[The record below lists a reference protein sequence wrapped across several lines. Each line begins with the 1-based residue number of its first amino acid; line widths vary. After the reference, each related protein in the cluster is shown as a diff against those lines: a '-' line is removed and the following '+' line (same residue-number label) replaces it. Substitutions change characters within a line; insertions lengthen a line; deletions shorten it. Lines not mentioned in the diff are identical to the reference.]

1 MKRALIVGAGLLGVL
16 VVAGAA
22 GSYAYFFSGLRSAP
36 RPLAL
41 STTTA
46 ATPTTAASPAS
57 AATASSSGGTSGLEG
72 RWTVAQGS
80 QAGYRVKEVFAGQTA
95 AHEAVARTSAV
106 SGDLTVNAGANG
118 LQVTALNLK
127 AQLSGLHSVDQ
138 VAGLDVSRRDFIV
151 TSALEVFR
159 YPDATFAAS
168 TIDLPANLTSGGG
181 PVSLTVP
188 GQLTIHGV
196 TRPVTVTVQVQV
208 SGNQAQVAGST
219 SFDMT
224 SFSVSPPQVP
234 ITVVQPQVTLEFQLN
249 LARG

>member
-1 MKRALIVGAGLLGVL
+1 MKRALIVGAVGLGVL
-16 VVAGAA
+16 VLAA
-22 GSYAYFFSGLRSAP
+22 AVGSYAYFFSGLRTAP
-36 RPLAL
+36 KPLAL
-41 STTTA
+41 ATTA
-46 ATPTTAASPAS
+46 ATATPS
-57 AATASSSGGTSGLEG
+57 ATAPATVTTSGGASGLEG
-72 RWTVAQGS
+72 RWSVAQGS
-80 QAGYRVKEVFAGQTA
+80 QAGYRVKEVFAGQSA
-95 AHEAVARTSAV
+95 AHEAVARTTSV
-106 SGDLTVNAGANG
+106 TGDLTVNSSAGG
-118 LQVTALNLK
+118 LQVTGLSLR

-159 YPDATFAAS
+159 YPDATFTAS
-168 TIDLPANLTSGGG
+168 TVDLPASLTSGGG
-181 PVSLTVP
+181 PVNVTVP

-196 TRPVTVTVQVQV
+196 TRPASVTAQVQI
-208 SGNQAQVAGST
+208 SGSQAQVAGST